1 MTNKISA
8 VLLDLDGTVYSGKA
22 AVPGAADFVASLGR
36 RGVAHLFVTNRANR
50 SPRAVAEQLSGLG
63 IPCEAEA
70 VLTSAQATAAR
81 LGGGRAFCLGE
92 EGLLEA
98 FEEAGIAIVEEESE
112 TLPDWVVVSYDR
124 GLSYRKLELAIRFIR
139 AGAGFIATNP
149 DLLITSDEGLSP
161 EAGVLLAALEAATG
175 QRAEIVGKPERAI
188 IDAAIARIGRP
199 REETVII
206 GDNLATDI
214 AAGHNAGLRSALI
227 LTGISTRA
235 EAEAAARPPHWIA
248 ADYGTLESQLFG
260 Q

>member
-1 MTNKISA
+1 MTNNISA
-8 VLLDLDGTVYSGKA
+8 VLLDLDGTVYSGKS

-50 SPRAVAEQLSGLG
+50 SPRAVAQQLSGLG

-98 FEEAGIAIVEEESE
+98 FDEAGIAIVEEESE

-175 QRAEIVGKPERAI
+175 QKAEIVGKPERAI
-188 IDAAIARIGRP
+188 IDAAIVRIGRP

-214 AAGHNAGLRSALI
+214 VAGHNAGLRSALI
-227 LTGISTRA
+227 LTGISTRT
-235 EAEAAARPPHWIA
+235 EAEAAERPPHWIA
-248 ADYGTLESQLFG
+248 EDYSTLERQFFG
-260 Q
+260 P